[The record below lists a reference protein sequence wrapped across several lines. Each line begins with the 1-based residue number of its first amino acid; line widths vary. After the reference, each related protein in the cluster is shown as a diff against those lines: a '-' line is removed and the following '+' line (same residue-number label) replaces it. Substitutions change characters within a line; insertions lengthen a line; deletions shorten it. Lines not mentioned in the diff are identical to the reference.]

1 MFCILL
7 HLLTLT
13 WTRKEN
19 KLKLLLLWRRK
30 LFDGTDNVTLIFS
43 AMWVSPDTSQTLPHT
58 RIPPHALCP
67 PCHCIKKTFPIPHIV
82 AIIVFNIFSIM
93 SQCHMSQFYVMLS
106 LSENNH
112 FWEIHCHS
120 GNFIFSSLL
129 YMVMGPGHLHSWVTI
144 LLSSLV
150 ISSWRSHITGIL
162 FVSGSYSGACE
173 VMLHHTCTTLPHP
186 CLFHTSSLCLRSHS
200 SCKISPDWPGPF

>member
-19 KLKLLLLWRRK
+19 ELKLLLLWRRK

-58 RIPPHALCP
+58 RIPPHAPCP
-67 PCHCIKKTFPIPHIV
+67 PCHCIKKTFRIPHIV
-82 AIIVFNIFSIM
+82 AILVFNNLSIV
-93 SQCHMSQFYVMLS
+93 SQFYSASS

-112 FWEIHCHS
+112 FREIHCHS
-120 GNFIFSSLL
+120 GNFFFSSLL
-129 YMVMGPGHLHSWVTI
+129 FMVMGLGHLHSWVTI

-150 ISSWRSHITGIL
+150 FSSWRSHITGIL
-162 FVSGSYSGACE
+162 FSVWLVSGCSIILASHCPILA
-173 VMLHHTCTTLPHP
+173 
-186 CLFHTSSLCLRSHS
+186 SSILLLSVFVHIPV
-200 SCKISPDWPGPF
+200 KISPDWPGPF